1 MPSPAHRLVD
11 STEIYTNVL
20 TVDGVHFLDRVNF
33 H

>member
-1 MPSPAHRLVD
+1 LVD